1 MNVDPII
8 RTPVTF
14 ALLIML
20 FTACRKEECISCIAE
35 SPSGTIMDQ
44 QIGCSADKGYSDGF
58 EDGFLQRFRE
68 QGDSARV
75 NCARYRSR

>member
-1 MNVDPII
+1 MNTNTIL

-14 ALLIML
+14 GLIVLLL
-20 FTACRKEECISCIAE
+20 TACRKEECISCIAE

-58 EDGFLQRFRE
+58 EEGFRQRFRE
-68 QGDSARV
+68 QGDTAQV
-75 NCARYRSR
+75 NCARYRPR